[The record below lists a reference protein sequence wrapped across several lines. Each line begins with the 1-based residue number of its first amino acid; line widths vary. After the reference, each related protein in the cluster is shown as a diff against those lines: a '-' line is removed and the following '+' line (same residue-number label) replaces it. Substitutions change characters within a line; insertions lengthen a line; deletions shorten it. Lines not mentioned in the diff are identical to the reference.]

1 MTISN
6 LGDLLCSK
14 DSESKKIIFFDGV
27 QHHSVTHAQLDH
39 RANHVAAGL
48 RGQDINVGD
57 RVAIVASNGPAFI
70 ACYLGILKLG
80 AVAVLI
86 DPQSPPDLLKQ
97 LLDDSAAKFIF
108 SDRDINTAI
117 PLVNLHKDLQNFLI
131 PQSIESFCPS
141 PTDLALFLYTSGSTG
156 LPKGVTIT
164 HQNHLAR
171 IQYRLPH
178 AQTCMVTTPYC
189 HMNGLFQMQ
198 RALAAGCDLVVM
210 SEFQAKNCLQL
221 IDQFG
226 VNLITGVPSIMAL
239 LTKQLSVTPN
249 WNVSSITRIISSS
262 APISRNLYDTVKK
275 TFANAKIFIGYGSTE
290 AGPGIF
296 IEHPTLPTPEM
307 SVGYPNPNI
316 EYRLVDQ
323 VLHVRSPYMMTNHN
337 NHNKAFTLDG
347 YFITKDLFS
356 VDSQGFY
363 YFLGRADDMFV
374 CGGQNIYPRHLESIL
389 ETHENV
395 IQSAVIGLADQVKGV
410 KPYAFVTV
418 KNDCQLGSSQLEI
431 YMQSKLPANQ
441 CPRKIWIV
449 DALPMTG
456 TNKVNKN
463 DLEQQAHKLLA

>member
-6 LGDLLCSK
+6 LGDLLCSTN
-14 DSESKKIIFFDGV
+14 SESKKIIFFDGV
-27 QHHSVTHAQLDH
+27 QHHSVSHAQLDH
-39 RANHVAAGL
+39 LANHVAAGL
-48 RGQDINVGD
+48 QNQNINVGD
-57 RVAIVASNGPAFI
+57 RVAVVASNSPEFI

-86 DPQSPPDLLKQ
+86 DPKSPPNQLKQ
-97 LLDDSAAKFIF
+97 LLDDSAAKLIF
-108 SDRDINTAI
+108 SDRDINTEI
-117 PLVNLHKDLQNFLI
+117 SVVNLHKDLQDFLI
-131 PQSIESFCPS
+131 PQSVESFCPS

-156 LPKGVTIT
+156 FPKRVTIT

-171 IQYRLPH
+171 VQYRLPH
-178 AQTCMVTTPYC
+178 VQTCMVTTPYC

-210 SEFQAKNCLQL
+210 NEFQAKNCLEL
-221 IDQFG
+221 IDQFDI
-226 VNLITGVPSIMAL
+226 NLITGVPSIMAL
-239 LTKQLSVTPN
+239 LIKQLSVTSN
-249 WNVSSITRIISSS
+249 YDVSSVTQIISSS
-262 APISRNLYDTVKK
+262 APISRNLYDNIK
-275 TFANAKIFIGYGSTE
+275 KIFADAEIIIGYGSTE
-290 AGPGIF
+290 VGPGVF
-296 IEHPTLPTPEM
+296 VKHPTLPTPEM

-323 VLHVRSPYMMTNHN
+323 VLHVRSPYMMVNLNTNN
-337 NHNKAFTLDG
+337 RAFTPDG
-347 YFITKDLFS
+347 YFITNDLFS

-389 ETHENV
+389 ETHEGV
-395 IQSAVIGLADQVKGV
+395 IQSAVIGLADPVKGV

-418 KNDCQLGSSQLEI
+418 KNNCQLESGQLEI

-456 TNKVNKN
+456 TNKISKN
-463 DLEQQAHKLLA
+463 DLEQQAHKLLD